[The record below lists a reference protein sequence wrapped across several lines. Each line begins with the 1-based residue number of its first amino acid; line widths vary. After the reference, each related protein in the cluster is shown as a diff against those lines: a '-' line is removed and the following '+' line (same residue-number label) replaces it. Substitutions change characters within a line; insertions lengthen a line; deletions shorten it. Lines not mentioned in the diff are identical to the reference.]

1 LENTPLSRIFGNINK
16 NNMEKSIGKKS
27 PSFEEVAIIEK
38 ITGGK
43 IGIHEW
49 WVVKGT
55 EGSFTSRIKPSNE
68 DDIISHGVLEN
79 SFMSQGGEYIGAF
92 DRAEWYKKHKLK
104 VYEPYPHG
112 VAESYNEDGELEG
125 YCGYTHRGA
134 QIFKIG
140 DRLFDKNYE
149 PNKEDYTP
157 EQWGSW
163 VEEYNKGID
172 EAESEGDTWWAEDIR
187 RDGIS
192 RYIPFKLKGKK
203 TIENLN
209 EAALA
214 AKNLSNYLS

>member
-1 LENTPLSRIFGNINK
+1 MQDTDIKDSRD
-16 NNMEKSIGKKS
+16 
-27 PSFEEVAIIEK
+27 PSFEEIAVIEK
-38 ITGGK
+38 ATGGR

-49 WVVKGT
+49 WVVQGV
-55 EGSFTSRIKPSNE
+55 EDSFTSKIKPSNE
-68 DDIISHGVLEN
+68 ADIVYHGILEN

-112 VAESYNEDGELEG
+112 VAEAYSQEGELEG

-140 DRLFDKNYE
+140 DRLFDEEYE
-149 PNKEDYTP
+149 PKEEDYTP
-157 EQWGSW
+157 EQWSKW
-163 VEEYNKGID
+163 VKEYNDSI
-172 EAESEGDTWWAEDIR
+172 AESEAKGDTWWVEDIR

-192 RYIPFKLKGKK
+192 RYIPFKSRGGKV
-203 TIENLN
+203 IETLE

-214 AKNLSNYLS
+214 AKNLSKHLS

>member
-1 LENTPLSRIFGNINK
+1 
-16 NNMEKSIGKKS
+16 MEKSIGKKS

-112 VAESYNEDGELEG
+112 VAESYNE
-125 YCGYTHRGA
+125 
-134 QIFKIG
+134 
-140 DRLFDKNYE
+140 
-149 PNKEDYTP
+149 
-157 EQWGSW
+157 
-163 VEEYNKGID
+163 
-172 EAESEGDTWWAEDIR
+172 
-187 RDGIS
+187 
-192 RYIPFKLKGKK
+192 
-203 TIENLN
+203 
-209 EAALA
+209 
-214 AKNLSNYLS
+214 